1 MATKQLK
8 INDTHGGHHGKG
20 TLPKVSD
27 VGARGNGYIEA
38 DLAQRVN
45 NAVIKYSGAKN
56 TSDYLATNVNDNLAN
71 IVKNMNKYP
80 GDYHLS
86 IHFNA
91 FNGTASGVEV
101 WYWAGDEDSKK
112 KATEMSAELSKLT
125 GLPNRGAKATTSF
138 YVLRNSNGRTL
149 LVEIGFIDNKSDM
162 EKVVP
167 KIDAIGKKIAEVM
180 GHKVVVPTPAPS
192 APVDTFDITKYH
204 TTKFAMIKLVKDD
217 YAYKEVALKTK
228 SGSIVKKG
236 TVLTVTGIEYSGK
249 YPRFKLKSGLYI
261 TTRKDTVEE
270 YKAKTVTAPKPTTPK
285 PVAPKPTPTPV
296 AKTTFKGFTYE
307 RAKFTVTT
315 PDGIVTRKGSHG
327 LNATKSGLLK
337 KGDSVIY
344 DGAATKD
351 GYVWIHY
358 IGSGNVDLFVPV
370 RQVGKAAWGTFTA
383 V

>member
-1 MATKQLK
+1 MTIK
-8 INDTHGGHHGKG
+8 DTHGGHHGKG
-20 TLPKVSD
+20 VLPKVAD
-27 VGARGNGYIEA
+27 PGASGSGYVEA

-45 NAVIKYSGAKN
+45 NAIIKYSGAKN
-56 TSDYLATNVNDNLAN
+56 TSDYLATNVNGNLAN
-71 IVKNMNKYP
+71 ITKNMNKYP

-91 FNGTASGVEV
+91 YNSKATGIEV
-101 WYWAGDEDSKK
+101 WYWAGDEPSRK
-112 KATEMSAELSKLT
+112 KAVELAKELSDLT

-138 YVLRNSNGRTL
+138 YVLRNSVGRTL
-149 LVEIGFIDNKSDM
+149 LLELGFIDNKSDM
-162 EKVVP
+162 AKVVP

-192 APVDTFDITKYH
+192 APVNTFDITKYH

-249 YPRFKLKSGLYI
+249 YPRFKLKSGLYM

-270 YKAKTVTAPKPTTPK
+270 YKVKTVTPPKPTTPK

-296 AKTTFKGFTYE
+296 AKRTFKGFTYE

-315 PDGIVTRKGSHG
+315 PYGIVTRKGSHG
-327 LNATKSGLLK
+327 LNATRSGLLK

-344 DGAATKD
+344 DGAAIKD